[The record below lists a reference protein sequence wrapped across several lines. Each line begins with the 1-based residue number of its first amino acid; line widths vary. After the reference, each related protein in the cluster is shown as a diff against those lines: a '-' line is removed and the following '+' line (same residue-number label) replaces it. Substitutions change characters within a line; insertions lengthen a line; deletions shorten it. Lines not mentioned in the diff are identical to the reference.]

1 MLKLER
7 GHPIYNYLESFFE
20 QFIVSLDVDSDFK
33 RQFLTYEKK
42 IIYLSEIKKIK
53 EIFRRTQWRYQKKN

>member
-20 QFIVSLDVDSDFK
+20 QFIVSLDVDSNFK
-33 RQFLTYEKK
+33 RQFLTYEKN
-42 IIYLSEIKKIK
+42 YLLI
-53 EIFRRTQWRYQKKN
+53 RN